1 MAHAR
6 SWKLHL
12 VALACLGAVA
22 LPACTAASGARP
34 PKPSPA
40 GSPTLPPPTPA
51 QVQAALCSGAATGP
65 GTATGGLLTGITHTQ
80 YSADAS
86 GDPAAIASAK
96 ATIAAGGNCL
106 ENQHLMG
113 WGSENPE
120 PSPGVYNF
128 ASLDTRMA
136 LIRSTGGIPVL
147 TLCCAPDWMKGG
159 AAGTTDWTKLD
170 IAPTPDH
177 FQDFAALAKT
187 VAQRY
192 PGVLHYQVWSE
203 LKGFYNDRLNRW
215 DYEGYTNFYNLV
227 YDALKSVNP
236 NIQVGGPY
244 VVLDSEADAR
254 QMSNPSTVRGV
265 WGTLDQRTL
274 DALSYWLDHRHGAD
288 FLSVDAGT
296 SSKDGTLVTDEFSAT
311 AKFADLTTW
320 LRSRTNLPIWWSE
333 WYVVP
338 KAGQAWTDEH
348 RAAVVAE
355 ALAHMATAGG
365 AVALLWQPQ
374 ADPGV
379 CPFACLW
386 TDTHAAGGGKPTALA
401 ALWPVLAPWLAGS
414 GSHTVAASPATVA
427 AFAAGNS
434 LLAINPTDT
443 PVTATVLGT
452 DIPLGAYGVVVHEA
466 TGAHQ

>member
-6 SWKLHL
+6 SWRLHL
-12 VALACLGAVA
+12 AALACLGAAV
-22 LPACTAASGARP
+22 LPACVASGAHP
-34 PKPSPA
+34 VPAPAASPSP
-40 GSPTLPPPTPA
+40 PPPTAA
-51 QVQAALCSGAATGP
+51 QLQASLCAAAATGP
-65 GTATGGLLTGITHTQ
+65 GTTAGLLTGITHTQ

-86 GDPAAIASAK
+86 GDTAAIAGAK

-128 ASLDTRMA
+128 ASLDTRMS
-136 LIRSTGGIPVL
+136 LIHSTGGTPVL

-159 AAGTTDWTKLD
+159 TAGATDWSKLD
-170 IAPTPDH
+170 IAPTADH

-192 PGVLHYQVWSE
+192 PDVLHYQVWSE
-203 LKGFYNDRLNRW
+203 LKGFWNAGLNRW
-215 DYEGYTNFYNLV
+215 DYEGYTAFYNLV

-244 VVLDSEADAR
+244 VVLDSEADAT
-254 QMSNPSTVRGV
+254 QMSNPSAVRGV
-265 WGTLDQRTL
+265 WGTLDQRAL
-274 DALSYWLDHRHGAD
+274 DALSYWLDHRRGAD

-296 SSKDGTLVTDEFSAT
+296 SSKDGTLVTDEFAAT
-311 AKFADLTTW
+311 AKFADLTAW
-320 LRSRTNLPIWWSE
+320 LRTKTNLPVWWSE

-338 KAGQAWTDEH
+338 KAGQAWSGEH
-348 RAAVVAE
+348 RAAIVAD
-355 ALAHMATAGG
+355 ALARMATAGS

-374 ADPGV
+374 ADPNG

-386 TDTHAAGGGKPTALA
+386 TDTHTAGGGKPTALA
-401 ALWPVLAPWLAGS
+401 ALWPVLAPWLAGTAP
-414 GSHTVAASPATVA
+414 HAVAASPATVT
-427 AFAAGNS
+427 AFAAGTS
-434 LLAINPTDT
+434 LLAINTTAT

-452 DIPLGAYGVVVHEA
+452 NLPLDAYGVVVHEA
-466 TGAHQ
+466 TGAHP